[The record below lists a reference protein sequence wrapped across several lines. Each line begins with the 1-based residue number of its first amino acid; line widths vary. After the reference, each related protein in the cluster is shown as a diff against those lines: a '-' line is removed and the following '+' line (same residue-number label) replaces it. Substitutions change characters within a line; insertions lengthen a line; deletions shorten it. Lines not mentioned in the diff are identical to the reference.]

1 MSIKTVLGLRNSQEN
16 SRHSH
21 SLSDASFY
29 IPDDLISSI
38 NPTMKQFDTSILQQ
52 QRRRQQV
59 RIDHHDGPWSLS
71 VADTPHQLYS
81 FTIYIKSTFTFSLS
95 LSLTFNL
102 TLSQLRLITSHSL
115 AQQTKYFNYTKNYT
129 ILSQV

>member
-59 RIDHHDGPWSLS
+59 RIDQQHDGPWSLS
-71 VADTPHQLYS
+71 VADTPHQPYS
-81 FTIYIKSTFTFSLS
+81 FTIYIKSTSIS

-102 TLSQLRLITSHSL
+102 TLSQPQLITSHSL